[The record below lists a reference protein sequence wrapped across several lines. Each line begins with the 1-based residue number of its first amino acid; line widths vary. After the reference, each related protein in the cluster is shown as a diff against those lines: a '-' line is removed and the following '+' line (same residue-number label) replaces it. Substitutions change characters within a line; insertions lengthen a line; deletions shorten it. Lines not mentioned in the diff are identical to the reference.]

1 MHNTS
6 RGGCAVSTIKRL
18 AVCPEPD
25 VMVIGLSAS
34 VVEWGMRV
42 MLPALRP
49 W

>member
-6 RGGCAVSTIKRL
+6 RGGFVVSTIKRL
-18 AVCPEPD
+18 AVCSESD
-25 VMVIGLSAS
+25 VMAMGLSAS